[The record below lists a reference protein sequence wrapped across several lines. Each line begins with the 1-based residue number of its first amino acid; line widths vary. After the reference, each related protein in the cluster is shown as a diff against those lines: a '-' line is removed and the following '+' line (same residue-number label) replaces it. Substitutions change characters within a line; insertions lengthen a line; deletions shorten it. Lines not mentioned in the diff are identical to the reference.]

1 MEIRPAPGDDDVSIG
16 IWNTVKPDQAMAPAD
31 VASYKSGVAHFGA
44 FLAYDSDEAVGEA
57 HCAIEAGQG
66 LARGNLSV
74 LPHARRRGAG
84 SALLAALSDWTAER
98 GETIF
103 ATSVSDGDED
113 SLAWIQSRG
122 FSETGRESRL
132 ELDLASIE
140 APAVDPPP
148 GIEIVTWAERPE
160 LTVGMYQVACEAYVD
175 VPGEEDRVMESL
187 EDWLAH
193 DLGGS
198 GDKPEWTFVALEG
211 DEVVGYAKFSMTTAQ
226 PDVAFH
232 DITGVRR
239 AWRGRGIA
247 GALKRAEIAWAKQNG
262 YRVARTMNEER
273 NTPIRI
279 LNQRLGY
286 TLAPGRI
293 FLRGPVKP

>member
-1 MEIRPAPGDDDVSIG
+1 MEIRPAPGDDEVSLG

-44 FLAYDSDEAVGEA
+44 FLAYDGDDAVGEG

-66 LARGNLSV
+66 LARANLSV

-84 SALLAALSDWTAER
+84 SALHAALSAWTAER
-98 GETIF
+98 GETVF
-103 ATSVSDGDED
+103 ATSVTDGDEE
-113 SLAWIQSRG
+113 SLAWVQRRG
-122 FSETGRESRL
+122 FAETGRESL
-132 ELDLASIE
+132 LQLDLDSIDE
-140 APAVDPPP
+140 PTIDPPP

-160 LTVGMYQVACEAYVD
+160 LTAGMYQVACEAYVD
-175 VPGEEDRVMESL
+175 VPGEEDRVMASL

-211 DEVVGYAKFSMTTAQ
+211 DEVVGYAKFSMTTAR
-226 PDVAFH
+226 PEVAFH
-232 DITGVRR
+232 DMTGVRR

-247 GALKRAEIAWAKQNG
+247 GALKRAEIAWAKRNG
-262 YRVARTMNEER
+262 YRKLQTMNEER

-279 LNQRLGY
+279 LNERFGY
-286 TLAPGRI
+286 TIAPGRI
-293 FLRGPVKP
+293 FLRGPVNS

>member
-1 MEIRPAPGDDDVSIG
+1 MEIRPAPGDDEVSIG

-31 VASYKSGVAHFGA
+31 VASYKSAVAHFGA
-44 FLAYDSDEAVGEA
+44 FLAYASDEAVGEG

-66 LARGNLSV
+66 FARANVSV
-74 LPHARRRGAG
+74 LPHARRRGVG
-84 SALLAALSDWTAER
+84 SALHAALADWTAEQ
-98 GETIF
+98 GETVF
-103 ATSVSDGDED
+103 ATSVTDGDDE
-113 SLAWIQSRG
+113 SLAWAKRRG
-122 FSETGRESRL
+122 FEETGRESL
-132 ELDLASIE
+132 LQLDLTSIE
-140 APAVDPPP
+140 APSVDPPP

-160 LTVGMYQVACEAYVD
+160 LTAGMYQVACEAYVD
-175 VPGEEDRVMESL
+175 VPGEEDRVMESI

-211 DEVVGYAKFSMTTAQ
+211 DEVVGYAKFSMTTAR

-247 GALKRAEIAWAKQNG
+247 GALKRAEIAWAKRNG
-262 YRVARTMNEER
+262 YRTLQTMNEER

-279 LNQRLGY
+279 LNQRFGY
-286 TLAPGRI
+286 TVAPGRI
-293 FLRGPVKP
+293 FLRGPVNS